1 MKLWIATNNKGK
13 ADEFKR
19 LLADLPV
26 ELHMASEISSY
37 SPPPETGKTFLE
49 NAQIKARS
57 LKSVVD
63 TEDWVV
69 SDDSGLCIEGLG
81 GLPGV
86 HSARYAGDHA
96 SQMEN
101 NAKVLKMVHIRTPT
115 NRAAHFEC
123 TLVLIGPD
131 RQEKV
136 FTGICKGSIA
146 KKEAGTHGFGYDPLF
161 IVEGQ
166 NITFAEMSYLDK
178 NAVSHRNKATQQL
191 KSHLLTVLN
200 IT

>member
-1 MKLWIATNNKGK
+1 MKLWVATHNKGK

-57 LKSVVD
+57 LKSVVND
-63 TEDWVV
+63 EDWVL
-69 SDDSGLCIEGLG
+69 SDDSGLSVEGLG

-86 HSARYAGDHA
+86 HSARYAGDKA
-96 SQMEN
+96 SAMEN
-101 NAKVLKMVHIRTPT
+101 NAKLLRMVHIRTPV
-115 NRAAHFEC
+115 NRAAQFEC

-131 RQEKV
+131 RKEHV
-136 FTGICKGSIA
+136 FTGVCKGSIA
-146 KKEAGTHGFGYDPLF
+146 KKEAGTQGFGYDPVF
-161 IVEGQ
+161 IVEGKS
-166 NITFAEMSYLDK
+166 ITFAEMSYADK
-178 NAVSHRNKATQQL
+178 NAVSHRNQAAQKL
-191 KSHLLTVLN
+191 KEHLKTLL
-200 IT
+200 

>member
-1 MKLWIATNNKGK
+1 MKLWIATHNKGK

-26 ELHMASEISSY
+26 ELHMASEISSFT
-37 SPPPETGKTFLE
+37 PPPETGKTFLE

-63 TEDWVV
+63 DTDWVV

-86 HSARYAGDHA
+86 HSARYAGNHA

-101 NAKVLKMVHIRTPT
+101 NAKVLKMVHLRTPT

-131 RQEKV
+131 RKEHV
-136 FTGICKGSIA
+136 FTGLCKGSIA
-146 KKEAGTHGFGYDPLF
+146 KKESGTNGFGYDPVF

-166 NITFAEMSYLDK
+166 TITFAEMSYMDK
-178 NAVSHRNKATQQL
+178 NAVSHRNQAAKLL
-191 KSHLLTVLN
+191 KEHLRSIL
-200 IT
+200 

>member
-1 MKLWIATNNKGK
+1 MKLWVATNNKGK

-26 ELHMASEISSY
+26 ELHMASEISSF
-37 SPPPETGKTFLE
+37 SSPPETGKTFLD
-49 NAQIKARS
+49 NALIKARS
-57 LKSVVD
+57 LKSVVND
-63 TEDWVV
+63 EDWVL

-101 NAKVLKMVHIRTPT
+101 NAKVLKMVHLRTPT
-115 NRAAHFEC
+115 NRSAHFEC

-131 RQEKV
+131 RKETV

-146 KKEAGTHGFGYDPLF
+146 KKEAGTNGFGYDPVF

-166 NITFAEMSYLDK
+166 TITFAEMSYADK
-178 NAVSHRNKATQQL
+178 NAVSHRQQAAKKLKEHLAT
-191 KSHLLTVLN
+191 LL
-200 IT
+200 